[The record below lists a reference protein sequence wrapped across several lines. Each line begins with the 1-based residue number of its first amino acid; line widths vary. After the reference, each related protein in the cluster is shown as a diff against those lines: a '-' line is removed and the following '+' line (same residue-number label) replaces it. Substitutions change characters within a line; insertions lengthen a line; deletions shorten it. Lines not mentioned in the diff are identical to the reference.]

1 MDFTK
6 ITKDHIKNVWMLE
19 DKEVW
24 VCPPLANLEIEQS
37 KKPNALFVTLQEFL
51 DNLTHFQS
59 LNV

>member
-6 ITKDHIKNVWMLE
+6 ITKDHIKNVWMLG

-51 DNLTHFQS
+51 DNLNHFQS